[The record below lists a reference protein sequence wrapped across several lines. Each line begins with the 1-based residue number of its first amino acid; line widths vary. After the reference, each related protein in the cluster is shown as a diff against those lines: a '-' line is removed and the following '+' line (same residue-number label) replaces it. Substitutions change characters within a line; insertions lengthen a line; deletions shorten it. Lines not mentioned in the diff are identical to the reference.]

1 MPADVVTTP
10 LKITLQGKGNNPNE
24 WGDIANANFS
34 TLESAITG
42 NSQIAVTGGSLNLTD
57 AQNVDA
63 LIEFTGT
70 LTSNQTIVT
79 RTAKKIWF
87 IKNSTAGAFS
97 LTVKTAA
104 GTGIVVPQ
112 GQGRLLYCDGTNVVN
127 AAVSN
132 ESAVADGSFV
142 YVGQVS
148 GTANALTAT
157 SSIFKEAALTDGMKV
172 RFKAASAN
180 TDTPSLN
187 LTNSGG
193 SALGAVDIVDA
204 EGVDLRGGTFAANGI
219 YEVIYNSTLT
229 KWQLSAGGGAGGANG
244 AIINT
249 ATNITITESDNG
261 KTYNVDST
269 GGDRTV
275 SFDPAADLAD
285 GFRVTIM
292 KAVAANN
299 VILDPNGAETIDD
312 AATLT
317 LEDDNSGVEVGSNGT
332 ALFITGDGNYYLNG
346 SVQNK
351 HLANMALQTLKGA
364 QVNGAPIDVTLASML
379 EIAAGAL
386 QLKAF
391 STAYDRL
398 SQGTIGERKVL
409 SSNPTSGTIELFDI
423 ATGNQGL
430 RIKGIH
436 SRSNGSAGGLTRSVL
451 LENND
456 VWVTGSSAGSGNGNV
471 AAVNIDLC
479 QRLHGIPA
487 AKSVTKIVEGDGY
500 RFALTDDGKVYAQ
513 GENSQGALG
522 IGNTTDQATF
532 VQVTALD
539 AETVV
544 DVVTTGARASTQNT
558 SFFIINDGTVYS
570 AGADTYGQ
578 LGQGA
583 TPADATTATE
593 ISGLTNV
600 SSIAVAQNGRPHV
613 LAVLSD
619 GTMRS
624 WGYNAS
630 GQLGLGN
637 LTDQDTPQIV
647 AGPTGVVEA
656 LASCGASTF
665 SFSLIRKSDGSLM
678 ACGDNTSG
686 QLGQGDLLDL
696 DVFTAITFTPSATI
710 SKISITGEAQG
721 NCAAVDTAGNLWC
734 WGDNARGQL
743 GDGGTADRS
752 TPYKPSVSEQGS
764 IVDCLVAGSA
774 GSASTYYRTA
784 TAIYAAGYST
794 NGNLGTNSTLG
805 TNDTFAEVVGLDGE
819 VADWSV
825 SGQGVTNYGLT
836 VLTLDGRV
844 LTCGSNLQGQCGIG
858 LFNDIFFLRPML
870 GFALKAD
877 TEIPTEFIMLPVGDE
892 TTALTIGTGKF
903 NFRMPYPFE
912 MTDIKAS
919 VGIRPTLSKIV
930 VDVNRSGT
938 SIMTTDKLEID
949 PGLGSTKF
957 SATQPALTT
966 TIFNENDE
974 IEVDIDQI
982 GSGTAGAGLKVYLI
996 GKRIG

>member
-24 WGDIANANFS
+24 WGDIANTNFS

-57 AQNVDA
+57 AQNVEA

-70 LTSNQTIVT
+70 LASNQTIVT

-364 QVNGAPIDVTLASML
+364 EVNGAPIDVTLASML
-379 EIAAGAL
+379 EIVAGAL
-386 QLKAF
+386 QLKQF

-398 SQGTIGERKVL
+398 AQGGLGSRLYL
-409 SSNPTSGTIELFDI
+409 STNPATGTIELHD
-423 ATGNQGL
+423 AGVGNQGL
-430 RIKGIH
+430 RVKGIPQ
-436 SRSNGSAGGLTRSVL
+436 RANANTGLGRAVL
-451 LENND
+451 LANND
-456 VWVTGSSAGSGNGNV
+456 IMVCGASTNSQNGNTN
-471 AAVNIDLC
+471 AVNAELP

-487 AKSVTKIVEGDGY
+487 GKEITKIVEGETY
-500 RFALTDDGKVYAQ
+500 RFALSSDGKVYAQ
-513 GENSQGALG
+513 GDNTQGQLG
-522 IGNTTDQATF
+522 LGDTADRATF

-539 AETVV
+539 AFVV
-544 DVVTTGARASTQNT
+544 SNVFVTPPRGAAQNN
-558 SFFIINDGTVYS
+558 SYFLINDGTVYS
-570 AGADTYGQ
+570 CGSDTYEQ

-583 TPADATTATE
+583 APADPLTPTLIA
-593 ISGLTNV
+593 GLTNV
-600 SSIAVAQNGRPHV
+600 ASIAASNNQRPHV
-613 LAVLSD
+613 LAVHSD
-619 GTMRS
+619 GTLS
-624 WGYNAS
+624 AWGHNAQ
-630 GQLGLGN
+630 GQLGLGDLVN
-637 LTDQDTPQIV
+637 RDTPQAV
-647 AGPTGVVEA
+647 AGPTNVVEA
-656 LASCGASTF
+656 LASCGSTGVGF
-665 SFSLIRKSDGSLM
+665 SMLRTSTGALLS
-678 ACGDNTSG
+678 CGDNGSG
-686 QLGQGDLLDL
+686 QLGVGDTTDRT
-696 DVFTAITFTPSATI
+696 VFTAITFTPSATI
-710 SKISITGEAQG
+710 VKVAISGDASGIA
-721 NCAAVDTAGNLWC
+721 AAVDDAGDFWC
-734 WGDNARGQL
+734 WGDNATGAL
-743 GDGGTADRS
+743 GDGTVTDRTS
-752 TPYKPSVSEQGS
+752 PYKPAVSQQGS
-764 IVDCLVAGSA
+764 VVDCLCGGYAGN
-774 GSASTYYRTA
+774 GQIWYRTA
-784 TAIYAAGYST
+784 TSIYGAGYAGV
-794 NGNLGTNSTLG
+794 GNLGTNSFAGSNL
-805 TNDTFAEVVGLDGE
+805 TFEEVIGLDGT
-819 VADWSV
+819 VADWTVNGGSSV
-825 SGQGVTNYGLT
+825 TDTALT
-836 VLTLDGRV
+836 VLTTDGRV
-844 LTCGSNLQGQCGIG
+844 LCCGQGTNGQLGNG
-858 LFNDIFFLRPML
+858 GTTSRGYLVAMK
-870 GFALKAD
+870 GFATKSDA
-877 TEIPTEFIMLPVGDE
+877 EIPTEAIVLTVGDE
-892 TTALTIGTGKF
+892 TTALTNGDGKLTI
-903 NFRMPYPFE
+903 RMPYAFTLTE
-912 MTDIKAS
+912 IRAS
-919 VGIRPTLSKIV
+919 VVTAPTGANIIIDVERNGASVFSTLLTIDATEKTSTTAAIPAVLS
-930 VDVNRSGT
+930 
-938 SIMTTDKLEID
+938 TTNLANDDEMEINID
-949 PGLGSTKF
+949 NIGST
-957 SATQPALTT
+957 
-966 TIFNENDE
+966 
-974 IEVDIDQI
+974 V
-982 GSGTAGAGLKVYLI
+982 AGAGLKIYFI